1 MIVYKSKEFAD
12 TRTKKILKKNLKKVL
27 TNSLLYDIIQLQNN
41 KGTGY
46 KSLKPKGIDT
56 MANQKLTKKD
66 YFNMILNLTE
76 VKTNEELTT
85 FIEHEIELLENKSA
99 NRKPTK
105 TQTKNNDLRIA
116 ILDNMEDDK
125 RYTIAEII
133 QAVPELRNDETITCQ
148 KVSALITQLKKDNL
162 VTRIEEKR
170 KAYFI
175 KN

>member
-1 MIVYKSKEFAD
+1 
-12 TRTKKILKKNLKKVL
+12 
-27 TNSLLYDIIQLQNN
+27 
-41 KGTGY
+41 
-46 KSLKPKGIDT
+46 

-116 ILDNMEDDK
+116 ILNNMEDNK

-148 KVSALITQLKKDNL
+148 KVSALITQLKNDNL
-162 VTRIEEKR
+162 VTRVEEKR